1 MSMAFMIRPSRRFPV
16 QCLVL
21 SNAGPYRKLLLT
33 CFAGIWCLIALGVLR
48 GEPVSAEWVALD
60 EPYQSLGLQ
69 IVYVDPTTIRQE
81 GNLVMLWQLTD
92 YRWKQG
98 GIVGRR
104 FLSSKT
110 QKQFDCPARRY
121 RRLVFIDFS
130 GHMGTGDPRDGYVDQ
145 DIWLPVEPETLN
157 HALWEVAC
165 GEQ

>member
-1 MSMAFMIRPSRRFPV
+1 MIT
-16 QCLVL
+16 
-21 SNAGPYRKLLLT
+21 LLLLSE
-33 CFAGIWCLIALGVLR
+33 GQVY
-48 GEPVSAEWVALD
+48 AEWVALD
-60 EPYQSLGLQ
+60 EQSQSPGLQ
-69 IVYVDPTTIRQE
+69 TVYIDRAAVHRE
-81 GNLVMLWQLTD
+81 GNLVTLWQLTD

-98 GIVGRR
+98 GMVGRR

-145 DIWLPVEPETLN
+145 DTWLPVEPETLN

-165 GEQ
+165 GKE